1 MKRRGRHP
9 SEALTGMFIHALGRP
24 GFYAD
29 GNGLYPR
36 VDSSGAKRWVLQ
48 TMVKGKR
55 RDIWVC
61 RSRSTCPTCVG
72 RDVLELVCPGHGR
85 CSLGFRVRSDGEWH
99 GLSREVRT
107 VELYEISL
115 VSALPADSGTHVQ
128 ARSRRALE
136 DSTPRAGAPESRLFR
151 EVTTHAPE
159 STPTNRLS
167 AVRVSDRQAAARSR

>member
-1 MKRRGRHP
+1 MPCGSLASMRMGTA
-9 SEALTGMFIHALGRP
+9 STP
-24 GFYAD
+24 G
-29 GNGLYPR
+29 
-36 VDSSGAKRWVLQ
+36 VDCSGAKRWVLQ

-61 RSRSTCPTCVG
+61 RSGSTCPTRVG

-85 CSLGFRVRSDGEWH
+85 CSCFRVRSDGEWH

-128 ARSRRALE
+128 AQSRWALE
-136 DSTPRAGAPESRLFR
+136 NSTPRAGAPESRLSR

-167 AVRVSDRQAAARSR
+167 AVRVSDR